1 MSRPHIWMLHGPTAS
16 GKTALAIA
24 LANKLQANVLNCDA
38 RQIYQELNIGVA
50 RPSDE
55 ELAAAH
61 HLGIA
66 SHSIHSPLTAM
77 SFAQW
82 ARPIVQEELSRHGH
96 LVIVGGSGLYAK
108 ALLYET
114 DALPAADPTVRTD
127 LEARWNTDREALV
140 QELVRRDPAYAAQV
154 DLSNSRRVIRA
165 LEVITLSG
173 QPYSA
178 QRTMG
183 REAKAHFDADLREI
197 ALWPPMEALTQ
208 RIQQRSGQMLA
219 KGLRQEAE
227 NLAAYKSLTAMQTVG
242 YREFYAHPDADDA
255 SIASLIAT
263 HTRQYAKRQ
272 LTWLKKQTGVR
283 PVELGTTAE
292 KLLRA

>member
-61 HLGIA
+61 HIGIA

-114 DALPAADPTVRTD
+114 DGLPAADPTVRTD

-219 KGLRQEAE
+219 KGLRQEKQST
-227 NLAAYKSLTAMQTVG
+227 NGRVG
-242 YREFYAHPDADDA
+242 RLSRILCP
-255 SIASLIAT
+255 S
-263 HTRQYAKRQ
+263 
-272 LTWLKKQTGVR
+272 GC
-283 PVELGTTAE
+283 G
-292 KLLRA
+292 